1 MAGRGWFGRHKRDR
15 GDEGVPEGIATK
27 CAGCGQIIFAR
38 DLERNLKVCPK
49 CGHHHRLTAAE
60 RIDITADE
68 ESFVEMDANLVSKDP
83 LEFPDYRDKLAR
95 ARSTS
100 TSSEAVVTGR
110 ATIDGRPVILGIAD
124 FGFMGGS
131 MGSVVGEKIA
141 RAMERGIAERLPV
154 VMFTASGGAR
164 MQEGLLSLMQ
174 MAKTSAAA
182 GRLDRERLP
191 YVVVLTDPT
200 TGGVYA
206 SYACLGDIILA
217 EPGAIVGFAGRRVGN
232 QDAGARLP
240 DNFQTSE
247 FQAEHGMVDRI
258 VQRKELRGALSSLLA
273 FFEEPA
279 VVTSNGSGPRA
290 RKPARRPPARLAES
304 LESIE
309 TAENLEGGDGG

>member
-1 MAGRGWFGRHKRDR
+1 MAGRGWFGRQRR
-15 GDEGVPEGIATK
+15 EQPAEGVPEGIATK
-27 CAGCGQIIFAR
+27 CDGCGQIIFAR

-49 CGHHHRLTAAE
+49 CGFHHRLSALE
-60 RIDITADE
+60 RLEITVDE
-68 ESFVEMDANLVSKDP
+68 DSFVEMDANLASKDP
-83 LEFPDYRDKLAR
+83 LNFPDYREKLAR

-110 ATIDGRPVILGIAD
+110 ATIEGRPVILGIAD
-124 FGFMGGS
+124 FDFMGGS

-154 VMFTASGGAR
+154 VMFSASGGAR

-182 GRLDRERLP
+182 GRLDRERIP
-191 YVVVLTDPT
+191 YVVVLTNPT

-206 SYACLGDIILA
+206 SYACLGDVILA

-232 QDAGARLP
+232 QDVGGRLP

-247 FQAEHGMVDRI
+247 FQWEHGMVDRI
-258 VQRKELRGALSSLLA
+258 VQRKELRAALAALLS
-273 FFEEPA
+273 FFEESEPVEAAPA
-279 VVTSNGSGPRA
+279 PKTRKTTRKANGA
-290 RKPARRPPARLAES
+290 AEAK
-304 LESIE
+304 E
-309 TAENLEGGDGG
+309 TPKSQASVEGGDGR

>member
-1 MAGRGWFGRHKRDR
+1 MTGRGWFGRQRRDR
-15 GDEGVPEGIATK
+15 VAENVPEGFATK

-38 DLERNLKVCPK
+38 DLERSLKVCPK
-49 CGHHHRLTAAE
+49 CGYHHRLTAIE
-60 RIDITADE
+60 RLEITVDE
-68 ESFVEMDANLVSKDP
+68 DSFEEMDANLVSRDP
-83 LEFPDYRDKLAR
+83 LDFPDYKDKLAR
-95 ARSTS
+95 ANDTS

-110 ATIDGRPVILGIAD
+110 ATIEGRPLIIGVAD

-141 RAMERGIAERLPV
+141 RAMERGLRERVPV
-154 VMFTASGGAR
+154 IMFSASGGAR

-182 GRLDRERLP
+182 GKLDRGGVP

-206 SYACLGDIILA
+206 SYACLGDLILA

-232 QDAGARLP
+232 QELGGRLP

-247 FQAEHGMVDRI
+247 FQLEHGMVDRI
-258 VQRKELRGALSSLLA
+258 VPRKEMRAALSSLIS
-273 FFEEPA
+273 FFEEPPA
-279 VVTSNGSGPRA
+279 PAPKPRRSTRKSGN
-290 RKPARRPPARLAES
+290 PA
-304 LESIE
+304 
-309 TAENLEGGDGG
+309 EGVDGG